1 MAGYIFRNNLDG
13 NKRPSTGVGISLP
26 FDGYTGINSTYSTQA
41 ATKSNLLN
49 FLLTDN
55 RERIFN
61 PNFGSGIRSLIF
73 EQITTS
79 TAGSLETM
87 VVQEIKTYFP
97 NIIIDKFN
105 VTPIEDLNTLQI
117 YFRYSI
123 ALTNIQDEIQVTFQN
138 NTLTSPNAIQ

>member
-1 MAGYIFRNNLDG
+1 MAGYIFRNNLNG

-26 FDGYTGINSTYSTQA
+26 FDGPTGINSTYTTQA
-41 ATKSNLLN
+41 AIKSNLLN
-49 FLLTDN
+49 YLLTDN

-61 PNFGSGIRSLIF
+61 PNFGSGIRSMLF

-79 TAGSLETM
+79 TTSELRNM
-87 VVQEIKTYFP
+87 MIQELATYFP
-97 NIIIDKFN
+97 NIIIEKLD

-117 YFRYSI
+117 FFRYSV

-138 NTLTSPNAIQ
+138 SQTISPNAI

>member
-1 MAGYIFRNNLDG
+1 MAGYIFRNNLNG

-26 FDGYTGINSTYSTQA
+26 FDGPTGINSTYTTQA
-41 ATKSNLLN
+41 AIKSNLLN
-49 FLLTDN
+49 YLLTDN

-61 PNFGSGIRSLIF
+61 PNFGSGIRSMLF

-79 TAGSLETM
+79 TTAELRNM
-87 VVQEIKTYFP
+87 MIQELATYFP
-97 NIIIDKFN
+97 NIIIEKLD

-117 YFRYSI
+117 FFRYSV

-138 NTLTSPNAIQ
+138 SQTTSPNAI

>member
-1 MAGYIFRNNLDG
+1 MVGYIFRNNLNG

-61 PNFGSGIRSLIF
+61 PNFGSGIRSMIF

-79 TAGSLETM
+79 TAGDLTNM
-87 VVQEIKTYFP
+87 ITQEIATYFP
-97 NIIIDKFN
+97 NIIISQLE

-117 YFRYSI
+117 FFRYSV
-123 ALTNIQDEIQVTFQN
+123 ALTNIEDEIQVTFQN
-138 NTLTSPNAIQ
+138 NTTTSPNAI

>member
-1 MAGYIFRNNLDG
+1 
-13 NKRPSTGVGISLP
+13 VGISLP

-79 TAGSLETM
+79 TASELTNM
-87 VVQEIKTYFP
+87 ITQEIATYFP
-97 NIIIDKFN
+97 NIIISQLE

-117 YFRYSI
+117 FFRYSV
-123 ALTNIQDEIQVTFQN
+123 ALTNIEDEIQVTFQN
-138 NTLTSPNAIQ
+138 NTLTSPNAI

>member
-1 MAGYIFRNNLDG
+1 MAGYIFRNNLNG

-61 PNFGSGIRSLIF
+61 PNFGSGIRSMIF

-79 TAGSLETM
+79 TAGDLTNM
-87 VVQEIKTYFP
+87 ITQEIATYFP
-97 NIIIDKFN
+97 NIIISQLE

-117 YFRYSI
+117 FFRYSV
-123 ALTNIQDEIQVTFQN
+123 ALTNIEDEIQVTFQK
-138 NTLTSPNAIQ
+138 NTTTSPNAI

>member
-1 MAGYIFRNNLDG
+1 MAGYIFRNNLNG

-61 PNFGSGIRSLIF
+61 PNFGSGLRSLIF

-79 TAGSLETM
+79 TAGELQNM
-87 VVQEIKTYFP
+87 VTQEIATYFP
-97 NIIIDKFN
+97 NIIIEKLD
-105 VTPIEDLNTLQI
+105 VTPIEDLNAIQI
-117 YFRYSI
+117 FFRYSV
-123 ALTNIQDEIQVTFQN
+123 ALTNIQDEIQVTFQ
-138 NTLTSPNAIQ
+138 TSTTSPNAFQ

>member
-1 MAGYIFRNNLDG
+1 MAGYIFRNNLNG

-61 PNFGSGIRSLIF
+61 PNFGSGIRSMIF

-79 TAGSLETM
+79 TAGDLTNM
-87 VVQEIKTYFP
+87 ITQEIATYFP
-97 NIIIDKFN
+97 NIIISQLE

-117 YFRYSI
+117 FFRYSV
-123 ALTNIQDEIQVTFQN
+123 ALTNIEDEIQVTFQN
-138 NTLTSPNAIQ
+138 NTTTSPNAI